1 MSNSDFDYDVVDPNA
16 SEQTVP
22 VYPVAQWHNGQQAL
36 KALGGVQFSGG
47 VVLPEKYLSDG
58 SSFPGW
64 TKERMTFRSGK
75 EENALTAHK
84 ISIAPIRTRFRWF
97 ARQGSETAYY
107 PRNAFVMGANMRG
120 HLQVLA
126 AVQGA
131 SEPVV
136 ITFKGKASQAFESL
150 LKDFGAKV
158 VQAANRQAPKGKALP
173 RYAFWMPIAP
183 GPHTKAGGAGHES
196 VVTLPTLGLAADITP
211 EYLRSLYIGRDSL
224 IRFQEWHQE
233 AGAWVD
239 AWEKSGMEHGEIAT
253 DHDEEPD
260 GGQAQKPNVL

>member
-1 MSNSDFDYDVVDPNA
+1 MSSSDFDFDVVDPNA

-47 VVLPEKYLSDG
+47 VVLPEKYLNDG
-58 SSFPGW
+58 SAFPGW
-64 TKERMTFRSGK
+64 TKERITFRSGK
-75 EENALTAHK
+75 EESALTTHK
-84 ISIAPIRTRFRWF
+84 VSIAAIRTRFRWF

-107 PRNAFVMGANMRG
+107 PRQAFVMGANMRG

-126 AVQGA
+126 AIQGA
-131 SEPVV
+131 SEPIV
-136 ITFKGKASQAFESL
+136 ITFKGKASQAFEAL
-150 LKDFGAKV
+150 LKDFGTKV
-158 VQAANRQAPKGKALP
+158 VLAANRHAPKGKQLP

-196 VVTLPTLGLAADITP
+196 VVTLPSLGLPADITR
-211 EYLRSLYIGRDSL
+211 EYLQSLYIGRDSL
-224 IRFQEWHQE
+224 IRFQEWYQE

-239 AWEKSGMEHGEIAT
+239 AWEKSGGEHTESAA
-253 DHDEEPD
+253 DHEEEPD
-260 GGQAQKPNVL
+260 SGHALK